1 MFENINLALNILN
14 EPQHRDISLNR
25 LIILLAHIIEE
36 HNINVFKFFLEA
48 ILYLIY
54 TTIISLYKYTI
65 WSLCK
70 PFETIQDI
78 QNIYST
84 IRFQIYPQNVRHSL
98 YKLLLKTLIFD
109 IIRAIIVFIIYF
121 QTQKL
126 FMWK

>member
-1 MFENINLALNILN
+1 MFENTNLALNILN

-36 HNINVFKFFLEA
+36 HNINVFTFFLEA

-70 PFETIQDI
+70 PFERIKDI
-78 QNIYST
+78 QKIYST
-84 IRFQIYPQNVRHSL
+84 IRFQIYPQNVDTL
-98 YKLLLKTLIFD
+98 YINCFSKLLYLI
-109 IIRAIIVFIIYF
+109 
-121 QTQKL
+121 
-126 FMWK
+126 